1 MTNRP
6 HHKLHWMQPVGYAIQ
21 LSSSVKRDGL
31 GYQLNQTFG
40 SVIQTPGF
48 HRTRPTEKIT
58 SGVVLSRRKRK
69 LFPLFS
75 QYLVDRQILI
85 VGPRGDDHSVAVLP
99 NRYGAPSIDRL
110 YMNMVGATLINVCP
124 GSMNHDGLNSP

>member
-1 MTNRP
+1 
-6 HHKLHWMQPVGYAIQ
+6 MQPVGYAIQ

-69 LFPLFS
+69 LFPYLDM
-75 QYLVDRQILI
+75 YLVVCQTFMIDPRSNNDPVVMLPDRHDA
-85 VGPRGDDHSVAVLP
+85 PRV
-99 NRYGAPSIDRL
+99 DRL
-110 YMNMVGATLINVCP
+110 YMNLIGATRIDVCP
-124 GSMNHDGLNSP
+124 GSENDDGLNSP